1 VGVGT
6 FKWEEE
12 LSKIGAEV
20 LSSNYLLCG
29 NTSMRQHKYA
39 ATRVC
44 GNMSRR
50 VHSLVEREALE
61 LEPCSIDEAFLTLP
75 ALARENLQR
84 LAGRLRQ
91 RVLDWLGLPIR
102 VGIGPTKTLAK
113 NRNPR

>member
-1 VGVGT
+1 
-6 FKWEEE
+6 
-12 LSKIGAEV
+12 
-20 LSSNYLLCG
+20 
-29 NTSMRQHKYA
+29 MRQHKYA